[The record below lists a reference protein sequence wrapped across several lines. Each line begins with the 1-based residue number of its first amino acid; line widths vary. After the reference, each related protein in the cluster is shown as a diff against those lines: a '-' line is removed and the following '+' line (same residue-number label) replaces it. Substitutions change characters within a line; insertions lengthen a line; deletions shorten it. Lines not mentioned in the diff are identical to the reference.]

1 MKKQLNRS
9 ELLGSLP
16 VKRAVLMQILPAIA
30 SQMVA
35 LAYGIADT
43 YFVGLLNDPDKTAAV
58 TVANAAFLMLTALSN
73 LFGIGGASLISRS
86 LGIGNRKKAASC
98 SSFCIWTA
106 AGAALL
112 YGIAILFLRPCL
124 LPVIGADS
132 KTWNYCS
139 DYIFW
144 TICIGAVPTVLNP
157 ALAHLIRSEG
167 YSKQASLGVA
177 FGGILNILLDPLFIF
192 VFDMEIQGAAI
203 ATMLSNT
210 AASLYFILFI
220 CKKGDGL
227 SIRLSPKC
235 YTLTQHIPADVLS
248 VGLPS
253 FMISMMAT
261 VSNTALNR
269 IIAAYSTEAVAGMG
283 IAKKID
289 MLAFAM
295 GQGMSQGALPLIG
308 YNFSSGNRTRMKSAL
323 RALLIDCL
331 VVSAAGTAL
340 LFFGANAIT
349 KCFIDNAA
357 TVHHGCVF
365 LKIICFTCLTTTL
378 NFFVITLFQAT
389 GKKIQPIILS
399 LLRKGIIDIPLMI
412 LFNSIWGVD
421 GIAVAIPVSDFIA
434 LVVAVIL
441 VLPYLKEISGTALPL
456 DETAGNLPHRN

>member
-1 MKKQLNRS
+1 
-9 ELLGSLP
+9 
-16 VKRAVLMQILPAIA
+16 
-30 SQMVA
+30 
-35 LAYGIADT
+35 
-43 YFVGLLNDPDKTAAV
+43 
-58 TVANAAFLMLTALSN
+58 
-73 LFGIGGASLISRS
+73 
-86 LGIGNRKKAASC
+86 
-98 SSFCIWTA
+98 
-106 AGAALL
+106 
-112 YGIAILFLRPCL
+112 
-124 LPVIGADS
+124 
-132 KTWNYCS
+132 
-139 DYIFW
+139 
-144 TICIGAVPTVLNP
+144 
-157 ALAHLIRSEG
+157 
-167 YSKQASLGVA
+167 
-177 FGGILNILLDPLFIF
+177 
-192 VFDMEIQGAAI
+192 
-203 ATMLSNT
+203 
-210 AASLYFILFI
+210 
-220 CKKGDGL
+220 
-227 SIRLSPKC
+227 
-235 YTLTQHIPADVLS
+235 
-248 VGLPS
+248 
-253 FMISMMAT
+253 
-261 VSNTALNR
+261 
-269 IIAAYSTEAVAGMG
+269 
-283 IAKKID
+283 

-308 YNFSSGNRTRMKSAL
+308 YNFSSGNRTGMKSAL

-389 GKKIQPIILS
+389 GKRIPPIILS

>member
-210 AASLYFILFI
+210 AASIYFILFI
-220 CKKGDGL
+220 CKKGDEL

-389 GKKIQPIILS
+389 GKKLQPIILS

>member
-1 MKKQLNRS
+1 
-9 ELLGSLP
+9 
-16 VKRAVLMQILPAIA
+16 
-30 SQMVA
+30 
-35 LAYGIADT
+35 
-43 YFVGLLNDPDKTAAV
+43 
-58 TVANAAFLMLTALSN
+58 
-73 LFGIGGASLISRS
+73 
-86 LGIGNRKKAASC
+86 
-98 SSFCIWTA
+98 
-106 AGAALL
+106 
-112 YGIAILFLRPCL
+112 
-124 LPVIGADS
+124 

-210 AASLYFILFI
+210 AASIYFILFI

-269 IIAAYSTEAVAGMG
+269 IIATYSTEAVAGMG

-389 GKKIQPIILS
+389 GKRIQPIILS

>member
-106 AGAALL
+106 AGAAML

-210 AASLYFILFI
+210 AASIYFILFI

-389 GKKIQPIILS
+389 GKKVQPIILS

-434 LVVAVIL
+434 LVVALIL